1 MSQSAA
7 RPHSRPLS
15 PHLSIWK
22 PGVHMVVSIVH
33 RICGVALATVG
44 TVVFVWWLAALA
56 AGPDSYASFHYWIV
70 AQTDGSLLGKT
81 ANVLAKIAAVGL
93 TWAFF
98 QHLATG
104 VRHFI
109 LDIGAGYEL
118 KVNRMGA
125 FATIAFSITA
135 TAAVWAYIVTKG
147 MAS

>member
-56 AGPDSYASFHYWIV
+56 AGPDSYASFHHWIV
-70 AQTDGSLLGKT
+70 ERTEKT
-81 ANVLAKIAAVGL
+81 WLTFFANLIAKVVAVGL

-125 FATIAFSITA
+125 FATIAFSVTA

-147 MAS
+147 IAA